1 MKFVRLCLL
10 FNVPRF
16 PYLVD
21 ILVFDHQRIYECSGL
36 IDVVLLYYLSISFL
50 TQLVDIFRRLTVVNC
65 SAEGFGLTGYIL
77 YLTIQILAHENTIFK
92 ENRIDRLDR

>member
-1 MKFVRLCLL
+1 M
-10 FNVPRF
+10 
-16 PYLVD
+16 VD

-50 TQLVDIFRRLTVVNC
+50 TQLVDIFRRSTVVNC
-65 SAEGFGLTGYIL
+65 SAEGFVFGLTGYIL